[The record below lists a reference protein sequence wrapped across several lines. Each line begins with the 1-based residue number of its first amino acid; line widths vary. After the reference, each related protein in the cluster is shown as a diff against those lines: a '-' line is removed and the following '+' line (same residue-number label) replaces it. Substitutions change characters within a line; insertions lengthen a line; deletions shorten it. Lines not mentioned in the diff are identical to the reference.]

1 MDDSRKTLGVIGG
14 LGPIATAHFMELIIR
29 MTQADTDQ
37 EHLDMIIYN
46 RPSIPDRTGYILD
59 PSRPNPLPEMVRVGN
74 ALALQGAGVIAI
86 PCMTAHFFHRE
97 LSAQIHAPILHAIH
111 ETAVHLKMHGIERVG
126 IMATDG
132 TIQSGLFQRELKR
145 HGITPL
151 IPEPDG
157 QNCVMHIIYD
167 NIKAGRPADMD
178 AFDFAS
184 RELWAQGAQAIIL
197 GCTELSLVKRDYPIG
212 GGYLDAMEV
221 LARRCVQACGGQLK
235 AEYENL
241 ISSDRQWFIP

>member
-1 MDDSRKTLGVIGG
+1 MDHSPKTLGVIGG

-29 MTQADTDQ
+29 MTEADTDQ

-46 RPSIPDRTGYILD
+46 HPSIPDRTGYILD
-59 PSRPNPLPEMVRVGN
+59 PSRPSPLPEMVRIGN
-74 ALALQGAGVIAI
+74 ALSQQGADLIAI
-86 PCMTAHFFHRE
+86 PCMTAHYFHRE
-97 LSAQIHAPILHAIH
+97 LSGQISAPIVHAIH

-145 HGITPL
+145 HGIMP
-151 IPEPDG
+151 IVPGSSAQE
-157 QNCVMHIIYD
+157 CVMHIIYD
-167 NIKAGRPADMD
+167 NIKANRPADME
-178 AFDFAS
+178 AFDFVS
-184 RELWAQGAQAIIL
+184 RELWRGGAQAIIL

-221 LARRCVQACGGQLK
+221 LARRCVLACGGKLK
-235 AEYENL
+235 PEYDNL
-241 ISSDRQWFIP
+241 ISSV